1 MLVRSLS
8 SLPRAGKQ
16 RASGGRVLKIRDTD
30 VLAQPY
36 LPDLHIKIGV
46 YLIILYYI
54 ILIYC
59 HVLKHMKH
67 FLLKSCARRRASI

>member
-36 LPDLHIKIGV
+36 LPDLHI
-46 YLIILYYI
+46 
-54 ILIYC
+54 
-59 HVLKHMKH
+59 
-67 FLLKSCARRRASI
+67 R